1 MYIYIYICIYIY
13 IHLYIHKSSMVNLNK
28 SVDRTDPLMK
38 ASSERMEAW
47 TEQMKGLGYAGN
59 NWQQRNGAPWQWETL
74 GKP

>member
-1 MYIYIYICIYIY
+1 
-13 IHLYIHKSSMVNLNK
+13 MVNLNK